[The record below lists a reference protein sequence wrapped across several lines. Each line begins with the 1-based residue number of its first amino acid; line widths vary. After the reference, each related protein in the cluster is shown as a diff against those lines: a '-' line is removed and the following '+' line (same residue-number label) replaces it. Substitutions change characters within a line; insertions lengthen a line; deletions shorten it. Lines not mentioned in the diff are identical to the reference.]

1 VLLPAPDAAVS
12 LDGREPELVDVLRTV
27 LGEHFGSPQTIL
39 DVQRLRSEHSSS
51 YETELVTVTLEGTGE
66 ITLFLKDF
74 GARIYDKDS
83 ISQRRS
89 RELRV
94 YRDLLGSVNLGT
106 PAYYGS
112 IWDERRGRFWLLI
125 EFVEGAQVKHREFPD
140 WVEAMVWLGRMHA
153 HFSKSP
159 PLIEAREFLTDQDA
173 DFFRFTAD
181 MARRA
186 VAASLPGLSDR
197 LEAALAG
204 YDEAVG
210 LIDSQPRVLVHG
222 GYRPQNVI
230 LAGTPQEP
238 RICPVD
244 WEEAALG
251 SSLYDAAYFCDGF
264 DGDRLAVLLDAYRA
278 EAARHG
284 FPPPEGPEADRVFA
298 LLSLHKS
305 LGTLKAAERSFPDTS
320 ILKLVGMVE
329 SAAERAQR
337 AA

>member
-1 VLLPAPDAAVS
+1 MPAPDPAVG
-12 LDGREPELVDVLRTV
+12 LDQRGSELVEVLETV

-39 DVQRLRSEHSSS
+39 DVRRLRSEHSSS
-51 YETELVTVTLEGTGE
+51 YETELVTVALEGAGE

-83 ISQRRS
+83 ITERRS

-94 YRDLLGSVNLGT
+94 YRDLVGNANLGT

-112 IWDERRGRFWLLI
+112 VWDEIQGRFWLLI
-125 EFVEGAQVKHREFPD
+125 EFVEGAQVKHHEFPD
-140 WVEAMVWLGRMHA
+140 WVGAMAWLGRMHA
-153 HFSKSP
+153 HFSRSP
-159 PLIEAREFLTDQDA
+159 PLTQAREFLIDQDA
-173 DFFRFTAD
+173 DFFRLTAD

-186 VAASLPGLSDR
+186 VAGSLPSLSDR
-197 LEAALAG
+197 LEAALGG
-204 YDEAVG
+204 YDEAVD
-210 LIDSQPRVLVHG
+210 LIDAQPRVLVHG
-222 GYRPQNVI
+222 GYRPQNII

-251 SSLYDAAYFCDGF
+251 SAFYDAAYFCDGF
-264 DGDRLAVLLDAYRA
+264 EGDRLAVLLDAYRD

-284 FPPPEGPEADRVFA
+284 FRPPEGPEADRVFA

-305 LGTLKAAERSFPDTS
+305 LGTLSKAAERTFADAA

-329 SAAERAQR
+329 SAAERAR
-337 AA
+337 RTA